1 MKLEAAVAMTQ
12 MKTPDR
18 ADKLEQN
25 SPGGGQG
32 QDEKDPARGG
42 LFGRLHPV
50 NQAMHAKLTK
60 SGYKHTGNYLSN
72 NGQGNFG
79 YYQHP
84 VTGHQ
89 VTVDDAGNVQEQMPV
104 KQTGGQGGSGGQRG
118 GAGGG
123 GMWR

>member
-1 MKLEAAVAMTQ
+1 MISRIDAAVAMTQ
-12 MKTPDR
+12 MKTPEQG
-18 ADKLEQN
+18 DKLEQT

-50 NQAMHAKLTK
+50 NQAMHQKLTK
-60 SGYKHTGNYLSN
+60 SGYRHSGNYLSN

-89 VTVDDAGNVQEQMPV
+89 VTIDDSGNVQEQMPMG
-104 KQTGGQGGSGGQRG
+104 KQGGGQGGGGQRG
-118 GAGGG
+118 GKG
-123 GMWR
+123 GMW

>member
-1 MKLEAAVAMTQ
+1 MISRIDAAVAMTQ
-12 MKTPDR
+12 MKTPDQ

-25 SPGGGQG
+25 QSPGGQG

-50 NQAMHAKLTK
+50 NQAMHQKLTK
-60 SGYKHTGNYLSN
+60 SGYKHTGNFLTN

-84 VTGHQ
+84 VTDHQ
-89 VTVDDAGNVQEQMPV
+89 VTIDDAGNVQDYQQQPQ
-104 KQTGGQGGSGGQRG
+104 KGGQRG

-123 GMWR
+123 GGMWR